1 MTRHANNTA
10 DRRPTSVDTNATAA
24 THTADRVQTPMTAA
38 KAMITTSLSVN
49 GCRRLSRRTPYA
61 RVIEAMPMIH
71 EPVPLGPRAYRSK
84 LRSSGP
90 IVALLPPGL
99 LGVVSLL
106 LLRGHTS
113 LVRGIAGFLTA
124 ILAAPGLLVAG
135 APLRS
140 GRSVYLGAVVG
151 SALMWMIVGAIAA
164 RRATRMPAASWR
176 DYWSE
181 YIWLAAGVWLGV
193 VLALGAVDLIFGRA
207 LF

>member
-1 MTRHANNTA
+1 
-10 DRRPTSVDTNATAA
+10 
-24 THTADRVQTPMTAA
+24 
-38 KAMITTSLSVN
+38 
-49 GCRRLSRRTPYA
+49 
-61 RVIEAMPMIH
+61 MPVIH
-71 EPVPLGPRAYRSK
+71 EPVPMGPRAYRSK

-90 IVALLPPGL
+90 LVALLPPGL

-113 LVRGIAGFLTA
+113 IVRGVAGFVTA

-140 GRSVYLGAVVG
+140 GRGVYLGAVVG
-151 SALMWMIVGAIAA
+151 SALMWMIVGVIAA
-164 RRATRMPAASWR
+164 RRATQIPVASWR
-176 DYWSE
+176 DYWRE

-193 VLALGAVDLIFGRA
+193 VVALGVVNLIFGRA

>member
-1 MTRHANNTA
+1 
-10 DRRPTSVDTNATAA
+10 
-24 THTADRVQTPMTAA
+24 
-38 KAMITTSLSVN
+38 
-49 GCRRLSRRTPYA
+49 
-61 RVIEAMPMIH
+61 MPMIH

-90 IVALLPPGL
+90 FVALVPPGL

-113 LVRGIAGFLTA
+113 LVRGVAGFLTA

-151 SALMWMIVGAIAA
+151 SAVLWMIVGAIAA

-176 DYWSE
+176 DYWRE

-193 VLALGAVDLIFGRA
+193 VLALVAVNLIFGRA

>member
-1 MTRHANNTA
+1 
-10 DRRPTSVDTNATAA
+10 
-24 THTADRVQTPMTAA
+24 
-38 KAMITTSLSVN
+38 
-49 GCRRLSRRTPYA
+49 
-61 RVIEAMPMIH
+61 MPMIH

-90 IVALLPPGL
+90 FVALLPPGL
-99 LGVVSLL
+99 LGVLSLL
-106 LLRGHTS
+106 LLSGHTS
-113 LVRGIAGFLTA
+113 LVRGVAGFLTA

-151 SALMWMIVGAIAA
+151 SALLWMIVGAIAA

-193 VLALGAVDLIFGRA
+193 VLALGAVNLIFGRA

>member
-1 MTRHANNTA
+1 
-10 DRRPTSVDTNATAA
+10 
-24 THTADRVQTPMTAA
+24 
-38 KAMITTSLSVN
+38 
-49 GCRRLSRRTPYA
+49 
-61 RVIEAMPMIH
+61 MPMIH

-90 IVALLPPGL
+90 LVALLPQGF
-99 LGVVSLL
+99 LGAISLM

-113 LVRGIAGFLTA
+113 LGRGVVGFLAA

-140 GRSVYLGAVVG
+140 GRSVYLGAIVG
-151 SALMWMIVGAIAA
+151 SALLWMIVGAIAA
-164 RRATRMPAASWR
+164 RRATRMPVASWR
-176 DYWSE
+176 DYWRE

-193 VLALGAVDLIFGRA
+193 VVALGAVNLIFGRA

>member
-1 MTRHANNTA
+1 
-10 DRRPTSVDTNATAA
+10 
-24 THTADRVQTPMTAA
+24 
-38 KAMITTSLSVN
+38 
-49 GCRRLSRRTPYA
+49 
-61 RVIEAMPMIH
+61 MIH
-71 EPVPLGPRAYRSK
+71 EPVPMGPRAYRSK

-90 IVALLPPGL
+90 LVALLPPAI
-99 LGVVSLL
+99 LGVLSLL

-113 LVRGIAGFLTA
+113 IVRGVAGFVTS

-151 SALMWMIVGAIAA
+151 SALLWMVVGAIAA
-164 RRATRMPAASWR
+164 RRATRLPVASWR
-176 DYWSE
+176 DYWRE

-193 VLALGAVDLIFGRA
+193 VVALGVVNLIFGRA

>member
-1 MTRHANNTA
+1 M
-10 DRRPTSVDTNATAA
+10 P
-24 THTADRVQTPMTAA
+24 
-38 KAMITTSLSVN
+38 
-49 GCRRLSRRTPYA
+49 
-61 RVIEAMPMIH
+61 VIH
-71 EPVPLGPRAYRSK
+71 QPVPMGPRAYRSK

-113 LVRGIAGFLTA
+113 IVRGVAGFLTA

-140 GRSVYLGAVVG
+140 GRSVYVGAVVG
-151 SALMWMIVGAIAA
+151 SALLWMIVGVIAA
-164 RRATRMPAASWR
+164 RRATRIPAASWR
-176 DYWSE
+176 DYWRE

-193 VLALGAVDLIFGRA
+193 VVALGVVNLIFGRA